1 MSIRLDFYFVVTS
14 IGIFLA
20 LFLALVIF
28 GIKKG
33 NRKANVIFS
42 IFLVLVSITIFN
54 LGILIDGNLYLYF
67 PHLLKI
73 STPFLLLLGPFFLFY
88 VKALITRDFKFHK
101 RTLLHFLPFFI
112 IIGIYFPFYIQSS
125 SFKIN
130 YIQNWLNGKTEPYIL
145 IEEYILFFIIII
157 HLLSY
162 IFYTNIMLI
171 NYEKS
176 LKQVYSSIEKINL
189 KWIRYFIYAF
199 FIAVIGLILIFLL
212 IVFFFKFVQVY
223 KFIPIIISCSICF
236 LAYRVL
242 IQPEILAGIA
252 LITSNNKQKN
262 NNKNNLTILKDKDAS
277 INKLME
283 IMQRAKVYKDPQL
296 TLPKLSKKLNI
307 NRNTLS
313 FIINTYFKVN
323 FYDFVNRYRIE
334 EVKKYLRNSESKKV
348 NLLHAALDAG
358 FNSKTSFNVI
368 FKKYTKMTPTQYK
381 NQYSKI

>member
-1 MSIRLDFYFVVTS
+1 MNIRLDVYFIVTS

-20 LFLALVIF
+20 LFLALVIV

-33 NRKANVIFS
+33 NRKANLVFS
-42 IFLVLVSITIFN
+42 IFLVIVSITIFN
-54 LGILIDGNLYLYF
+54 FGILIDGNLYFYF

-88 VKALITRDFKFHK
+88 VKALISRDFKFNK
-101 RTLLHFLPFFI
+101 RTLLHFLPFFLI
-112 IIGIYFPFYIQSS
+112 VTFFLPFYVQGGDY
-125 SFKIN
+125 KIN
-130 YIQNWLNGKTEPYIL
+130 YVQNWLNGKTGPRIL
-145 IEEYILFFIIII
+145 IEEYIQFILISIHVLAYII
-157 HLLSY
+157 
-162 IFYTNIMLI
+162 YTHGILI

-199 FIAVIGLILIFLL
+199 FIAIIGLVFIFLL
-212 IVFFFKFVQVY
+212 MIFFFKFNQVY
-223 KFIPIIISCSICF
+223 KFIPIIISCSIYF

-242 IQPEILAGIA
+242 IQPEILVGIE
-252 LITSNNKQKN
+252 LIETRSKQKN
-262 NNKNNLTILKDKDAS
+262 NNKNNPLILKEKDTY
-277 INKLME
+277 INRLLE
-283 IMQRAKVYKDPQL
+283 IMEREKLYKDPQL
-296 TLPKLSKKLNI
+296 TLPKLSKKLKI

-334 EVKKYLRNSESKKV
+334 EVKIYLRDKETKRI
-348 NLLHAALDAG
+348 NLLNAALEAG

-381 NQYSKI
+381 NAYSKN